1 MALLSSKSAR
11 KLRKALRNLTP
22 LIYTI
27 LLSLGA
33 AAVHSRLYASNFG
46 EQLELYQSD
55 LWFRVRG
62 TIAPPKEIVIV
73 GIDEATYQ
81 ELGFSHVKPI
91 SRAALG
97 QMVQA
102 LSEAG
107 AELAILDIFFQ
118 DEGESPEEN
127 KILADAL
134 GSMPTFI
141 GSFRYAATRQLSSYD
156 EMKEV
161 SPRPQ
166 FEARA
171 KEVAMM
177 NLFEEPKVRH
187 FSLFRLNGRHEPL
200 PVVFGRYR
208 GLEIPKP
215 SDLINYYGPP
225 GSIPEVSA
233 YKVLKDP
240 LDTNIARF
248 RGKIVFMGSAVPA
261 SAAFTVKDAFFVPGS
276 SQSAVGVEV
285 HSTVVSNILRHEW
298 IKRFPPEFE
307 LPILNGVVVLIAFLL
322 GRLNPRV
329 GMVSAGFFV
338 VAWLVGAY
346 LAFTHHLFIPGV
358 NLCLIVIPLM
368 LLCTMLTKLKVL
380 RERYARMQKMLGAKL
395 DV

>member
-1 MALLSSKSAR
+1 MALLSNKSAR

-22 LIYTI
+22 LIYTV

-62 TIAPPKEIVIV
+62 AIAPPEEIVIV

-81 ELGFSHVKPI
+81 ELGFSHNKPI

-97 QMVQA
+97 EMVQA
-102 LSEAG
+102 LSKAG
-107 AELAILDIFFQ
+107 AKLAILDIFFQ

-127 KILADAL
+127 KVLADAL
-134 GSMPTFI
+134 GIMPTFI
-141 GSFRYAATRQLSSYD
+141 GSFRYAATKKLSSFE

-187 FSLFRLNGRHEPL
+187 FSVSRLNGRHEPL
-200 PVVFGRYR
+200 PVVFGRYW
-208 GLEIPKP
+208 GLEVPQP

-233 YKVLKDP
+233 YRVLKDP
-240 LDTNIARF
+240 IDTNITRF
-248 RGKIVFMGSAVPA
+248 RGKIVVIGSAVPA
-261 SAAFTVKDAFFVPGS
+261 SAAFTVKDAFFIPGS
-276 SQSAVGVEV
+276 AQSAVGVEV

-298 IKRFPPEFE
+298 ITRLPPEYE
-307 LPILNGVVVLIAFLL
+307 LPILNIVVVVVAFAL
-322 GRLNPRV
+322 GRVNPRV
-329 GMVSAGFFV
+329 GVVSAGFFV
-338 VAWLVGAY
+338 MAWLIGAY
-346 LAFTHHLFIPGV
+346 VSFTRHLFIPGV
-358 NLCLIVIPLM
+358 GLCLIVIPLM
-368 LLCTMLTKLKVL
+368 LLCTILAKLKVL
-380 RERYARMQKMLGAKL
+380 RERYARMQKMLGAKF
-395 DV
+395 DA